1 MGCCL
6 TLQAFRQLEAELN
19 HEEALKQQLC
29 DELNQVGLF
38 SISLPLV
45 LGHQCMVGRELWVA
59 KLQL

>member
-29 DELNQVGLF
+29 DELNQVGLLSYF
-38 SISLPLV
+38 CHLF
-45 LGHQCMVGRELWVA
+45 
-59 KLQL
+59 